1 MTKCIVKYDLDVG
14 SNPEI
19 ESFQELK
26 LTFVRIDI
34 LFFFSTYWQLLKYGA
49 PRYSSVFYTHYA

>member
-19 ESFQELK
+19 ESLQEGK
-26 LTFVRIDI
+26 VTFVRIDI
-34 LFFFSTYWQLLKYGA
+34 LLLPFDVLAITEIWRTKI
-49 PRYSSVFYTHYA
+49 